1 MVVYTYRFWG
11 SFVCLGKIAWSTQYY
26 YIQLP
31 CMDYQNTQQTSPDFL
46 FFEHVFS
53 LDLRGQN
60 LSQRL
65 ESLKPSEEFANQCFF
80 FVLLEVNI
88 ILGLRTKTNLRT
100 SILKEMFQTLGATS
114 NNMSQSVHMFMDI
127 FAC

>member
-1 MVVYTYRFWG
+1 MN
-11 SFVCLGKIAWSTQYY
+11 
-26 YIQLP
+26 
-31 CMDYQNTQQTSPDFL
+31 YQNTQQTSPDFL